1 MIVLLQRVKQASVHV
16 GEELV
21 GECGRGLLAFFCAQQ
36 GDAPESAKH
45 LADRMIKLRIFEDD
59 AGKMNLSVKD
69 VGGSLLLVSQFTL
82 AADTKKGNR
91 PSFSGA
97 ADAQDGFALYKIF
110 IEQARASGVP
120 VATGRY
126 GAHMIVSLVN
136 DGPATFL
143 LRG

>member
-36 GDAPESAKH
+36 GDAPETAKH
-45 LADRMIKLRIFEDD
+45 LADRMIKLRIFEDE

-82 AADTKKGNR
+82 AADTKKAIARALVARPMRKMASLSIRFSLNR
-91 PSFSGA
+91 LAPAACLWRQGA
-97 ADAQDGFALYKIF
+97 A
-110 IEQARASGVP
+110 
-120 VATGRY
+120 GR
-126 GAHMIVSLVN
+126 
-136 DGPATFL
+136 T
-143 LRG
+143 